1 MIVAADL
8 TKFCL
13 RRAVTRSNMARM
25 DSEAPDSPA
34 TLDRLDLKLL
44 RELFE
49 NGRATHYAL
58 SERVGLSPSAIARRQ
73 RALEQDGL
81 IEGYEA
87 KLNMRRLGNGTIA
100 HIKVSLGSQSA
111 SQFDAFEAAVAQS
124 PSVVR
129 CELMS
134 GTDDYLITVLAR
146 SLDHFAQIHR
156 EELSRLP
163 GVVRME
169 SGFVLREVVKPRIP
183 PYLFA
188 TIT

>member
-1 MIVAADL
+1 
-8 TKFCL
+8 
-13 RRAVTRSNMARM
+13 M
-25 DSEAPDSPA
+25 DDDTPESIAS
-34 TLDRLDLKLL
+34 LDRLDLKLL
-44 RELFE
+44 KELFD
-49 NGRATHYAL
+49 NGRATHYSL
-58 SERVGLSPSAIARRQ
+58 SERVGLSPSAVARRQ
-73 RALEQDGL
+73 RALEDAGV
-81 IEGYEA
+81 IEGFQVS
-87 KLNMRRLGNGTIA
+87 LNMRQLGNGTIA

-111 SQFDAFEAAVAQS
+111 NQFDAFEAAIAKS

-156 EELSRLP
+156 EELSSLP

-169 SGFVLREVVKPRIP
+169 SAFVLREVVKPRLP

-188 TIT
+188 AVS